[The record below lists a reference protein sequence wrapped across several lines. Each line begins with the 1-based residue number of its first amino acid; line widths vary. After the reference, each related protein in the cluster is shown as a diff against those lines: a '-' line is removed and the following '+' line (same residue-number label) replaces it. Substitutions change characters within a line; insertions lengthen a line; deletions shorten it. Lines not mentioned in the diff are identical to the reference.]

1 MKSKHVHVRCETC
14 GEDHIDTKNTW
25 PRKHSG
31 HKKAR
36 CECDNPICVDKRAK
50 NPITNENSFFIAYKN
65 AIIIIG
71 GNLIEAL
78 EDWKLIKVKE
88 PAKKRSIS
96 CKFKV

>member
-1 MKSKHVHVRCETC
+1 MLIE
-14 GEDHIDTKNTW
+14 KN
-25 PRKHSG
+25 KIIKI
-31 HKKAR
+31 KK
-36 CECDNPICVDKRAK
+36 VSYSK